1 MYSREII
8 NVSSSLSDPFQK
20 NVGEILICRET
31 WLWWQG
37 MGEGR
42 VGYLHSTHMEKFL
55 IILCLW
61 ISWSDFEM
69 ISQKYSLGDH
79 FKKRKKKTFAKFLL
93 LAPACSALV
102 RPMFLATTSHVLFFN
117 PLPDMSILGFSNS
130 ASNKDMM
137 SKIWTN
143 GDTITWLSRKY
154 CGKRRNCS

>member
-1 MYSREII
+1 MALMAGDGRGKGRLPALYPHGE
-8 NVSSSLSDPFQK
+8 VLST
-20 NVGEILICRET
+20 V
-31 WLWWQG
+31 
-37 MGEGR
+37 
-42 VGYLHSTHMEKFL
+42 
-55 IILCLW
+55 ILCLW
-61 ISWSDFEM
+61 NSWSDFEM

-154 CGKRRNCS
+154 CGKRRNCSLRAISPFPTMFSKAACCTCVKMSI